1 MMDII
6 LELISTV
13 KFNNTLQIFP
23 IVIAI
28 TPLSQWKNIDTL
40 SPLVGNLIVDKFRD
54 KLDFFA

>member
-28 TPLSQWKNIDTL
+28 TPLSQRKSIDTL

-54 KLDFFA
+54 KLDLLA